1 MIQGLKEAKMTA
13 DCALVTTAG
22 LSASIRLRSDAGV
35 AQVWA
40 SKYIFVVVRPGSPLL
55 AATAPQSPRFVGTT
69 IY

>member
-1 MIQGLKEAKMTA
+1 QRPKRAKMTA

-40 SKYIFVVVRPGSPLL
+40 SKSIFVVVRPGSPLL
-55 AATAPQSPRFVGTT
+55 AATARNLHGGWELQYTS
-69 IY
+69 